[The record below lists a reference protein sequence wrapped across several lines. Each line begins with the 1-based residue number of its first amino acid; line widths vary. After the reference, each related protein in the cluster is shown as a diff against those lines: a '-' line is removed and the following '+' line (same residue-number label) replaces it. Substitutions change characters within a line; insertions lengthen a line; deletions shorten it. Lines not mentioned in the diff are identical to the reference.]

1 MTKTLPIGSFK
12 KRKSVTLE
20 ILNDVIKN
28 YNSNC
33 KVGHIYLVDI
43 EFCEY
48 GNPPKKKKKMY
59 SSLAVRFPPIIEV
72 FISFYQQCG
81 LEIR

>member
-20 ILNDVIKN
+20 ILNDVVKT
-28 YNSNC
+28 YNPNG
-33 KVGHIYLVDI
+33 KVGHVYLVDI

-48 GNPPKKKKKMY
+48 GNPRKKN
-59 SSLAVRFPPIIEV
+59 
-72 FISFYQQCG
+72 
-81 LEIR
+81 